1 MARSY
6 ISRTGGFAD
15 GFAQGFGLMNDAYA
29 TKRKQDLAEEE
40 LEYRRGLEE
49 SRIAAE
55 DREFE
60 ESVRQFGITDQRER
74 EQAEIQAEI
83 ERGRT
88 EVSREANRLR
98 AESNEIQ
105 RETALLSEQNKADA
119 LAREAAEAAKAERL
133 NSATVALSDLQIM
146 MNAPAGTYTTEDILR
161 AVNATEGTALDVKKY
176 LGADV
181 QGRVAGLSETIRR
194 GLENGDLNLQDR
206 AILDGMSTLFDNQRG
221 ALVGRTVD
229 ASFPNAPESYKDGN
243 WEVVDRRVISASADP
258 QTGTLSADVTV
269 VIRDKNTGDVAYYD
283 APLTANRTPD
293 GDKASVSIED
303 AISGVAGV
311 SMMVQELEKNRA
323 MIEQALIRSN
333 FKSEQEFNSLVEA
346 ELQNLKAGKQDRPN
360 GRDILPSKDNSLIP
374 DTQLRAIARSRV
386 LGLGQQSPDFYT
398 DRQRTVTELRRLLA
412 PSLQRAS
419 NADGT
424 PFEFTDGQILKIG
437 SVQDSRSVISPKAT
451 SMIRDM
457 VGAEGIFAEGRN
469 PRRRTNQRLSPLN
482 P

>member
-1 MARSY
+1 MNSA
-6 ISRTGGFAD
+6 FANK
-15 GFAQGFGLMNDAYA
+15 A
-29 TKRKQDLAEEE
+29 KQDLAEEE
-40 LEYRRGLEE
+40 LQYRRGLQD
-49 SRIAAE
+49 SKIAAE
-55 DREFE
+55 NREFE
-60 ESVRQFGITDQRER
+60 ESVRQFGITERRER
-74 EQAEIQAEI
+74 DESERRAGIQESQV
-83 ERGRT
+83 
-88 EVSREANRLR
+88 EVQREANALR
-98 AESNEIQ
+98 AEANALT
-105 RETALLSEQNKADA
+105 RETELLRQQSLADA
-119 LAREAAEAAKAERL
+119 SAREAAEAEKAERL

-146 MNAPAGTYTTEDILR
+146 MNAPVGTYTTEDILR
-161 AVNATEGTALDVKKY
+161 AVNDTEGTALDVKKY

-229 ASFPNAPESYKDGN
+229 ESFPNAPEAYKDGN
-243 WEVVDRRVISASADP
+243 WEVVDRRVINASADP
-258 QTGTLSADVTV
+258 QTGTLGADVTV

-293 GDKASVSIED
+293 GDRASVSIED

-311 SMMVQELEKNRA
+311 SMMVQELEKNRP

-333 FKSEQEFNSLVEA
+333 FESEQAFNGLVEA
-346 ELQNLKAGKQDRPN
+346 ELQNLKAGKLDRPN
-360 GRDILPSKDNSLIP
+360 GRDILSSKDNSMIP

-457 VGAEGIFAEGRN
+457 VGAEGIFAEGRT

>member
-1 MARSY
+1 
-6 ISRTGGFAD
+6 
-15 GFAQGFGLMNDAYA
+15 MNDAYA

-40 LEYRRGLEE
+40 LQYRRGLEE

-55 DREFE
+55 TRDFDEQ
-60 ESVRQFGITDQRER
+60 VRQFGITEKREADQFDRR
-74 EQAEIQAEI
+74 AGIDEQAN
-83 ERGRT
+83 T
-88 EVSREANRLR
+88 LR
-98 AESNEIQ
+98 AEANSLT
-105 RETALLSEQNKADA
+105 RETELLRQQNLADA
-119 LAREAAEAAKAERL
+119 SAREAAEAEKAERL

-146 MNAPAGTYTTEDILR
+146 MNAPVGTYTTEDILR
-161 AVNATEGTALDVKKY
+161 AVNDTEGTALDVKKY

-229 ASFPNAPESYKDGN
+229 ASFPNAPEAYKDGN
-243 WEVVDRRVISASADP
+243 WKVVDRRVINASADP
-258 QTGTLSADVTV
+258 QSGTLSADVTV
-269 VIRDKNTGDVAYYD
+269 VIQDKNTGDVAYYD

-311 SMMVQELEKNRA
+311 SMMVQELERNRP

-346 ELQNLKAGKQDRPN
+346 ELQSLKAGKQDRPN
-360 GRDILPSKDNSLIP
+360 GRDILSSKDNSMIP

-386 LGLGQQSPDFYT
+386 LGLGQQSRDFYT
-398 DRQRTVTELRRLLA
+398 DRQRTVTKARRILA
-412 PSLQRAS
+412 PALQRAS

-424 PFEFTDGQILKIG
+424 PFEFTDGQILKLA
-437 SVQDSRSVISPKAT
+437 SVQDSESTVSPAAI

-457 VGAEGIFAEGRN
+457 VGAEGIFAEGRT

>member
-6 ISRTGGFAD
+6 LSRTGGFAD
-15 GFAQGFGLMNDAYA
+15 GLAQGFGLMNDAYA
-29 TKRKQDLAEEE
+29 TKRKQDLAEDE
-40 LEYRRGLEE
+40 LNYRRGLEE
-49 SRIAAE
+49 SRMAAE
-55 DREFE
+55 TREFE
-60 ESVRQFGITDQRER
+60 ESVRQFGITDRRER
-74 EQAEIQAEI
+74 DQADRQAGI
-83 ERGRT
+83 EEGRV
-88 EVSREANRLR
+88 EVQREANQLR
-98 AESNEIQ
+98 AEANELT
-105 RETALLSEQNKADA
+105 RETELLRQQNIADDN
-119 LAREAAEAAKAERL
+119 AREAAEAQKAERL

-146 MNAPAGTYTTEDILR
+146 MNAPAGTYTTDDILR
-161 AVNATEGTALDVKKY
+161 SVNATEGTVLDVKKY

-221 ALVGRTVD
+221 SLIGRTVD
-229 ASFPNAPESYKDGN
+229 ASFPNAPEAYKDGN
-243 WEVVDRRVISASADP
+243 WEVVDRRVINASADP
-258 QTGTLSADVTV
+258 TAGSLSADVTV

-283 APLTANRTPD
+283 APLTAGRSPD
-293 GDKASVSIED
+293 GDRAAVSIED

-311 SMMVQELEKNRA
+311 SMMVQELEKNRP
-323 MIEQALIRSN
+323 MIEQALIRSG
-333 FKSEQEFNSLVEA
+333 FESEQAFNNAVEA
-346 ELQNLKAGKQDRPN
+346 ELQDLKAGKQDRPN
-360 GRDILPSKDNSLIP
+360 GRDILSSKDNSMIP

-386 LGLGQQSPDFYT
+386 LGLGQQSPDFFT

-437 SVQDSRSVISPKAT
+437 SVQDSRTVISPKAT

-457 VGAEGIFAEGRN
+457 VGAEGIFAEGRT
-469 PRRRTNQRLSPLN
+469 PRRRTDQRLSPRN